1 MFEDTEGGHIYLYTT
16 KQVNLVSRVLVARTE
31 TLDLGSPW
39 SYYIRDLSGDYHWR
53 APCRATRRW
62 NVPTS
67 RPNRVRCRGSSKRR
81 RLLHVHGGLPLR
93 PRHLPLPQPDALRPL
108 HRPDALFTLP
118 ATLDKLGSPYHQRW
132 YMINLHPALS
142 RQGELVF
149 STNSDPANFW
159 DNFNRVGSADF
170 YRPYFFRV
178 YNWEHVYDSDDDSGT
193 GTEE

>member
-1 MFEDTEGGHIYLYTT
+1 M
-16 KQVNLVSRVLVARTE
+16 K
-31 TLDLGSPW
+31 
-39 SYYIRDLSGDYHWR
+39 
-53 APCRATRRW
+53 
-62 NVPTS
+62 NVPT
-67 RPNRVRCRGSSKRR
+67 
-81 RLLHVHGGLPLR
+81 L
-93 PRHLPLPQPDALRPL
+93 
-108 HRPDALFTLP
+108 LFTLP

-178 YNWEHVYDSDDDSGT
+178 YNWEHVYDSDDDSGA

>member
-1 MFEDTEGGHIYLYTT
+1 MCMEAFPFGRDIYLFRSQTPYGPFTD
-16 KQVNLVSRVLVARTE
+16 RT
-31 TLDLGSPW
+31 L
-39 SYYIRDLSGDYHWR
+39 
-53 APCRATRRW
+53 
-62 NVPTS
+62 
-67 RPNRVRCRGSSKRR
+67 
-81 RLLHVHGGLPLR
+81 
-93 PRHLPLPQPDALRPL
+93 
-108 HRPDALFTLP
+108 LFTLP
-118 ATLDKLGSPYHQRW
+118 ATLDKLGSPYPQRW
-132 YMINLHPALS
+132 YMLNLHPARS